1 MAAPDFR
8 EMTATLYRAVSA
20 EPGKRDWDVVRRCYH
35 PEARLVRTGVDPDG
49 TPFVR
54 VMTLDA
60 YIDNV
65 EDLLRYVRFS
75 EIEIGHEAVVFGNVA
90 CLTSLYEFTWRSP
103 TEDRNGRGCNFFTLV
118 CEAGRWQVMSIVW
131 DTERPGSALPELR
144 II

>member
-35 PEARLVRTGVDPDG
+35 PEARLVRTGIDPDG

-65 EDLLRYVRFS
+65 EDLLRDVRFL
-75 EIEIGHEAVVFGNVA
+75 G
-90 CLTSLYEFTWRSP
+90 
-103 TEDRNGRGCNFFTLV
+103 DRNRPRSGCV
-118 CEAGRWQVMSIVW
+118 RKR
-131 DTERPGSALPELR
+131 RPPDEPLR
-144 II
+144 VHLAVAD